1 MHLPVATTHNRGLG
15 LNPSVHRVKS
25 SVVTE
30 FDSGM
35 SPRNVLKR
43 EKIQSTPQLLVS
55 CSLALTEKSYH
66 DSSTVISH
74 GYPSY

>member
-43 EKIQSTPQLLVS
+43 EKIQSTPQLLVKKK
-55 CSLALTEKSYH
+55 LMQF
-66 DSSTVISH
+66 SSDRERATTIV
-74 GYPSY
+74 